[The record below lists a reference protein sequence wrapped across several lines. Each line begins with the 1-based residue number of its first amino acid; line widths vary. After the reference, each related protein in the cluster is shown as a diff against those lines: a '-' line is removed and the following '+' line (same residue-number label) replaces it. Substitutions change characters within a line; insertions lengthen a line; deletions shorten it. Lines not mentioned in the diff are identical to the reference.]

1 MAETKPVRIDNELY
15 KQLRKIS
22 LAEGVR
28 INEVANNL
36 IEKGLESNYNM
47 DEINK
52 QLKKEL
58 DL

>member
-22 LAEGVR
+22 LAKGVR

-47 DEINK
+47 NEINK

>member
-22 LAEGVR
+22 LAKGIR